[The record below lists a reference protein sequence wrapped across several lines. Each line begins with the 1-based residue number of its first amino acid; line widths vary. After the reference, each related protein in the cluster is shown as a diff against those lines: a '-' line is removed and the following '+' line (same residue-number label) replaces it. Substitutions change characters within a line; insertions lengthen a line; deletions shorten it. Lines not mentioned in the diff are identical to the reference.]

1 MEVLKDLIFGT
12 KMKQINSK
20 GIWLLLGILCLSF
33 QSQLFSQQDIQEQ
46 LTLHL
51 NKDLFVAGET
61 IWGKAYVQDALFE
74 KPSQLSKFVYF
85 ELWDAQG
92 SLIKQ
97 NKVLA
102 EGGSGGFS
110 MEISSDQ
117 ASGNYELRAYTKW
130 MANESSNNFAKKLI
144 RIYQASEPLPLVSA
158 TDDRLRRN
166 SLLQIFP
173 EGGQLIHNIENRI
186 GIRLT
191 DDHGK
196 PKSAVGRVEIGD
208 GSVVAAFQTDELG
221 LASFNLLPDS
231 NQQYGIRILEKADS
245 SKLYGMGEVASTG
258 VSMMLLSR
266 NTNQIALEIRSRG
279 IEGPLFLSASK
290 GTYEMQKLPLSLSQ
304 GMASTLV
311 NVSDY
316 PAGKWLLKVVDEKGK
331 QLAWRYIW
339 NGEKEQ
345 MQVDLRLSRSEVKT
359 REKLVL
365 NISNKD
371 AAGNPCYGD
380 MAISVR
386 RKSPG
391 SQQSPRDFSND
402 LEMLTQSAPAA
413 GRSNWERLY
422 PEMYGLTISGRVK
435 ALRSR
440 DLSSARLIFS
450 MPGKNA
456 YMRTMK
462 TNDKGRF
469 NLVLENIYGV
479 REIGMLAVDKEGS
492 PLNIE
497 LDDVYFGNT
506 PFPSPLN
513 LRFTEEELAYLEKEA
528 FYQQIYRAYQDT
540 LGESMPGIGT
550 SFGTFFYPPDREYV
564 LDEYTRFDT
573 EETFNEIVYSVG
585 LRQKKGNYYFKV
597 YNKISGNLM
606 DEPPL
611 VLFDG
616 IPLNNVNALLAINS
630 KLIQKIEVLTSL
642 YYQDNFPIHGIVNV
656 ISFKGDASALEL
668 PAAYLRK
675 PFTFLSP
682 ERIFHKVD
690 HEADKVKYQRIPDYR
705 TNLLW
710 EPKIISKSDGSAEV
724 EFYTSDVLGEFEV
737 IVSSTNS
744 KGEMGKKSLTF
755 KVEESLNP

>member
-1 MEVLKDLIFGT
+1 
-12 KMKQINSK
+12 MKKIKSK
-20 GIWLLLGILCLSF
+20 GIWLLLGIFSLSF
-33 QSQLFSQQDIQEQ
+33 QNRLLSQHDIQEQ
-46 LTLHL
+46 LNLHL
-51 NKDLFVAGET
+51 NKELFVAGET

-85 ELWDAQG
+85 ELWDSQG

-110 MEISSDQ
+110 MEISADQ

-130 MANESSNNFAKKLI
+130 MANESSGNFAKKLI
-144 RIYQASEPLPLVSA
+144 RIYQPAEPFPLASSS
-158 TDDRLRRN
+158 DDRLRKN

-173 EGGQLIHNIENRI
+173 EGGQLVHDIENRI
-186 GIRLT
+186 ALRLT

-208 GSVVAAFQTDELG
+208 GSVVAAFQTDEFG
-221 LASFNLLPDS
+221 LASFNLLPDT
-231 NQQYGIRILEKADS
+231 NQQYGIRILENADS
-245 SKLYGMGEVASTG
+245 SKLYGIGDIQSKG
-258 VSMMLLSR
+258 VSMKVLSR
-266 NTNQIALEIRSRG
+266 NSTQLALEVKSRG
-279 IEGPLFLSASK
+279 IDGPLFLSANK

-304 GMASTLV
+304 GMASTLL

-316 PAGKWLLKVVDEKGK
+316 PTGKWLLKVVDEKGK

-339 NGEKEQ
+339 NGNKEP
-345 MQVDLRLSRSEVKT
+345 MQVELNLSQTVVQT
-359 REKLVL
+359 REKLLLKV
-365 NISNKD
+365 SNRD
-371 AAGNPCYGD
+371 ADGNPCYGD
-380 MAISVR
+380 MAISIR
-386 RKSPG
+386 RKSPVNRL
-391 SQQSPRDFSND
+391 SQRDFTND
-402 LEMLTQSAPAA
+402 QDMMTQAAPLA
-413 GRSNWERLY
+413 GRSRWERLY

-450 MPGKNA
+450 LPGKNA

-497 LDDVYFGNT
+497 LDDVYFGDP

-528 FYQQIYRAYQDT
+528 FYQQVYSAYQDT
-540 LGESMPGIGT
+540 LKESMSGFSP
-550 SFGTFFYPPDREYV
+550 SFQTFFHPSDREYV

-573 EETFNEIVYSVG
+573 EETFNEIVYSVA
-585 LRQKKGNYYFKV
+585 LRKKKGNYFFKV

-606 DEPPL
+606 DETPL

-616 IPLNNVNALLAINS
+616 IPLNNVNALLEINS

-656 ISFKGDASALEL
+656 VSFKGDASALEL
-668 PAAYLRK
+668 PNAYLRK

-690 HEADKVKYQRIPDYR
+690 HEASKEKYQRIPDYR

-710 EPKIISKSDGSAEV
+710 EPKIISKPDGSAEV
-724 EFYTSDVLGEFEV
+724 EFYTSDVVGEFEV
-737 IVSSTNS
+737 IVSSTNV
-744 KGEMGKKSLTF
+744 KGEMGRKSLTF